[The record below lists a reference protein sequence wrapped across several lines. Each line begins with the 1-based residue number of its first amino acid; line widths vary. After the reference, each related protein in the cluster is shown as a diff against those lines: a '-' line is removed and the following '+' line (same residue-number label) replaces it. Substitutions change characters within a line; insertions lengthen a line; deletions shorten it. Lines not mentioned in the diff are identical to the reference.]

1 MYRIRII
8 LCLLLLLHNH
18 IVISQSNIINLEEA
32 LEYYVFKTRN
42 IETKHLEYKNE
53 VLEHEVFKK
62 SLLPSVKLTFT
73 PISFN
78 RNMRLLQNFNTG
90 EYSNVEEY
98 SNISNS
104 EISVSYPIP
113 FTGGKLT
120 IGSAIN
126 YIHEFSTN
134 TNNFSTRPFY
144 ISYQQKMFGE
154 RKAYK
159 YKKSIS
165 EKRNKVAS
173 KKFCVEIIQEQQVIL
188 NLFLDAYLAKLDQEH
203 YEKALDVGDSLF
215 QYAKIRRNFGKITEY
230 EYNNIE
236 LQYIENKLNL
246 QKAIYINET
255 CIRKLAQELQV
266 ENIILGNLGQFTFP
280 DSIEY
285 KHVLEHSVRNHPL
298 LQRIELNRTN
308 SEYELYQCKINH
320 SFNAD
325 ISVSYGL
332 NQYSKRIDHA
342 YINPNQQQAISISL
356 NIPLLQW
363 GVNRNKIRIAQN
375 NHIKNLVEQESSI
388 HKFYEQI
395 YDCVENY
402 NRSRSMIEF
411 SEKRYKLSEKQY
423 FQTIIQLLTG
433 KVTSVELSNSEILK
447 IQARNEYYSCL
458 KALYTSYFQLKEFTL
473 HDFESNTDL
482 IQTFLKRL
490 N

>member
-1 MYRIRII
+1 MYKIRII
-8 LCLLLLLHNH
+8 LCLLFQLYNH
-18 IVISQSNIINLEEA
+18 TVISQSIIINLDEA
-32 LEYYVFKTRN
+32 LKHYVFKTRN
-42 IETKHLEYKNE
+42 FEIKHLEYKNE

-62 SLLPSVKLTFT
+62 SLLPSVKINFT

-78 RNMRLLQNFNTG
+78 RSMRLLQNFNTG

-98 SNISNS
+98 SNMSNS

-120 IGSAIN
+120 IGSAISHI
-126 YIHEFSTN
+126 YEFSTN
-134 TNNFSTRPFY
+134 TNNFNTRPFY
-144 ISYQQKMFGE
+144 ISYQQKLFGD

-165 EKRNKVAS
+165 EEKQKIAS
-173 KKFCVEIIQEQQVIL
+173 KNFCIEIIKEQQVIL
-188 NLFLDAYLAKLDQEH
+188 NLFLEAYLAKLDQEH

-215 QYAKIRRNFGKITEY
+215 QYAKIRRNIGKITEY

-246 QKAIYINET
+246 HKAIYHKET
-255 CIRKLAQELQV
+255 CMRKLSHELQ
-266 ENIILGNLGQFTFP
+266 EDNIVLGNLGQFTFP

-285 KHVLEHSVRNHPL
+285 KQVLELSVRNHPL
-298 LQRIELNRTN
+298 LQRIELNRIN
-308 SEYELYQCKINH
+308 SEYDLYQCKINH
-320 SFNAD
+320 GFNAD

-332 NQYSKRIDHA
+332 NQYSKRINQA
-342 YINPNQQQAISISL
+342 YINPNQQQAISILL

-363 GVNRNKIRIAQN
+363 GANRNKIQIAKN
-375 NHIKNLVEQESSI
+375 NHIKNIVEQESTI

-395 YDCVENY
+395 HDCVENY

-411 SEKRYKLSEKQY
+411 SEKRYALSEKQY

-433 KVTSVELSNSEILK
+433 KVTAVELSNTEILK

-458 KALYTSYFQLKEFTL
+458 KDLYTSYFQLKEFTL

-482 IQTFLKRL
+482 IQTLLKW
-490 N
+490 